1 MARMPGATWRPLTI
15 NHSKGGNRPRVVIL
29 HIIVGTLVGA
39 DSWFRNPRSKVSA
52 HFGVGKDGRITQWVD
67 TADRAWANAGA
78 NPYSI
83 SIENEGQV
91 GDALTAAQVES
102 NARIVAWASTA
113 HGIPIQVNN
122 SAGGSGLS
130 YHRMAS
136 AWSLGGTACPGDR
149 IIAQRPA
156 IVARARQLA
165 GGAAPGTN
173 PTIEGDPL
181 IGLKKGDKGE
191 AVKALQELIK
201 FAGQGS
207 ALGKAGVDGDF
218 GSGTAEGLRLARK
231 SVGSKASKGWGDN
244 VTGHAYAQLIAAVAR
259 REAKR

>member
-1 MARMPGATWRPLTI
+1 MARMPGAEWRPLSI
-15 NHSKGGNRPRVVIL
+15 NFTRGGNRPRVVIL
-29 HIIVGTLVGA
+29 HIIVGTLAGA
-39 DSWFRNPRSKVSA
+39 DSWFRNSRSRVSA
-52 HFGVGKDGRITQWVD
+52 HFGVGKDGRIRQWVD

-102 NARIVAWASTA
+102 NAHIVAWASKA
-113 HGIPIQVNN
+113 HDIPIQVNN
-122 SAGGSGLS
+122 STGGSGLS
-130 YHRMAS
+130 YHRMAA

-156 IVARARQLA
+156 IVARARQLS
-165 GGAAPGTN
+165 GGAAPGAPIT
-173 PTIEGDPL
+173 EGDPL
-181 IGLKKGDKGE
+181 IGLKKGDSGE

-201 FAGQGS
+201 FAGQGKH
-207 ALGKAGVDGDF
+207 LGEAGVDGKY
-218 GSGTAEGLRLARK
+218 GNGTAEGLRLARK
-231 SVGSKASKGWGDN
+231 SVGSSAKSGYGDV

-259 REAKR
+259 KEAS

>member
-1 MARMPGATWRPLTI
+1 MARMPGAEWRPLSI
-15 NHSKGGNRPRVVIL
+15 NHTKGGNRPRVVIL
-29 HIIVGTLVGA
+29 HIIVGTLAGA
-39 DSWFRNPRSKVSA
+39 DSWFRNSRSKVSA
-52 HFGVGKDGRITQWVD
+52 HFGVGKDGRIRQWVD

-102 NARIVAWASTA
+102 NARIVAWASKA

-122 SAGGSGLS
+122 SASGSGLS
-130 YHRMAS
+130 YHRMAA

-156 IVARARQLA
+156 IVARAKQIA
-165 GGAAPGTN
+165 GGATPDD
-173 PTIEGDPL
+173 PTTEGNDPL
-181 IGLKKGDKGE
+181 IGLKKGSEGE

-201 FAGQGS
+201 FAGQGKH
-207 ALGKAGVDGDF
+207 LGEAGVDGKY
-218 GSGTAEGLRLARK
+218 GAGTAEGLRLARK
-231 SVGSKASKGWGDN
+231 SVGSKAEKGWGDT

-259 REAKR
+259 KQ